1 MYNKKGGIAAEEI
14 PGIIVFII
22 AMVLFLLFFMGCR
35 VSKEAQEYEA
45 FEFSKAEIEGAKD
58 LNFFLLRDHPQD
70 SEKLVLDLVI
80 ESFLSGE
87 EEDIYY
93 EGLNTEVL
101 DFLSKNYYGGQLII
115 IGEGYTYY
123 DSYKYNNQK
132 IPDNTCIR
140 AYSETVLSYINEES
154 DIVEL
159 TVKLFTYKRCD
170 T

>member
-1 MYNKKGGIAAEEI
+1 MLNKKGMIAAEEI
-14 PGIIVFII
+14 FGMLWFVFVAAI
-22 AMVLFLLFFMGCR
+22 MVLIFYGISIQR
-35 VSKEAQEYEA
+35 VVVDSKEW
-45 FEFSKAEIEGAKD
+45 EFPKAEIEGAKD